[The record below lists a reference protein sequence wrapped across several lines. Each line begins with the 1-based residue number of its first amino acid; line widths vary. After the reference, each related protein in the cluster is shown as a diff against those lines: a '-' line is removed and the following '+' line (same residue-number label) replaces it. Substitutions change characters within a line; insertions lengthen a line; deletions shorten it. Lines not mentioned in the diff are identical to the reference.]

1 MSSNSDKI
9 FERYSKHPED
19 GRAEWT
25 RTNSL
30 EFHYTKKQLESFI
43 TSDSR
48 ILEIGCATGYYG
60 MYYAE
65 RCREYVGVDIFPAH
79 IDRFR
84 QKIAE
89 TGLKN
94 ISCQVGDA
102 TALTDIPDES
112 FDVVLCLGPMYHL
125 PQKERGQ
132 VLSEC
137 YRVCK
142 RDGIAAFA
150 YINKI
155 GVYAGACVYDASKD
169 YYPTEKANEAVL
181 KNGTDDMRPEL
192 FYYSTP
198 EEIEKTS
205 SAHGFEKI
213 SDLGTNFMVTMSVVD
228 SMSDEKFELMRPLYD
243 QMTSHESCTG
253 MSDHALLICRRK

>member
-1 MSSNSDKI
+1 MSSNRDKI
-9 FERYSKHPED
+9 FANYASSRED
-19 GRAEWT
+19 SRSEWS

-30 EFHYTKKQLESFI
+30 EFHYTKKQLAGFI
-43 TSDSR
+43 TENSR

-60 MYYAE
+60 MYYAG
-65 RCREYVGVDIFPAH
+65 RCREYVGVDLFPAH
-79 IDRFR
+79 IDLFR

-89 TGLKN
+89 AGLEN
-94 ISCQVGDA
+94 VSCQVGDA
-102 TALTDIPDES
+102 TALTDIADGS

-125 PQKERGQ
+125 PPKEREQ
-132 VLSEC
+132 VFSEC

-142 RDGIAAFA
+142 KDGVAAFA

-155 GVYAGACVYDASKD
+155 GVYAGACVYDALRD

-198 EEIEKTS
+198 EEIEAAS

-243 QMTSHESCTG
+243 EMTFHESCTG